1 MANDLSVFIVP
12 FADYWSKLYYLNN
25 SFTEALHTKHVSCG
39 YAAYIEKYLQFPPPE
54 GPFPVLTNPLGSSN
68 STCDL
73 LDDILSAILAVNP
86 CWNPYHITDMC
97 PHLWSV
103 LGIIDPGNYSPQG
116 EVVYFNRTDVQK
128 AINAPVGTN
137 WMQCTNIN
145 IFGGPSDNQSITDTS
160 VGPAQNGV
168 LAKVIEYTNNTII
181 CIGNLD
187 AVLPTNG
194 TLMVLQ
200 NVTWKGLQ
208 GFQEFPG
215 EPFYVP
221 YHPEYNDGSLAEAGI
236 VGLWGSERGLTFYQV
251 QLAGHELPGYAPG
264 SAYRM
269 LEKLLGRIPSL
280 DERSDFTTQTGNFTT
295 MSTLLRGK
303 RGL

>member
-1 MANDLSVFIVP
+1 MADDLLVFIVP
-12 FADYWSKLYYLNN
+12 FADYWSKLYYLND

-54 GPFPVLTNPLGSSN
+54 GPFPVLTNPLASSN

-73 LDDILSAILAVNP
+73 LDEIFPAILAVNP
-86 CWNPYHITDMC
+86 CWNYYHITDMC

-103 LGIIDPGNYSPQG
+103 LGIIDPGGYSPPG

-137 WMQCTNIN
+137 WMQCTDIN
-145 IFGGPSDNQSITDTS
+145 VFGGPSDNQSITDTS

-181 CIGNLD
+181 GVGNLD

-194 TLMVLQ
+194 TLMAVQ
-200 NVTWKGLQ
+200 NVTWKGVQ

-221 YHPEYNDGSLAEAGI
+221 YHPEYNGGSLAEAGI

-264 SAYRM
+264 AAYRM

-280 DERSDFTTQTGNFTT
+280 DDRSGFTT
-295 MSTLLRGK
+295 
-303 RGL
+303 